1 VHSVHSVHSE
11 CVCAKALGD
20 LNQAYQCLRL
30 ALSLN
35 NEHGDAYNQLG
46 VLELQRCNAE
56 IARAFFLAAISIA
69 PHLYEAHANLAVLS
83 EQVALLS
90 SLHSLHSSLSS
101 LHSSL
106 AEQQSSTTL
115 SHSSR
120 IAN

>member
-1 VHSVHSVHSE
+1 MHSVHSE

-90 SLHSLHSSLSS
+90 SLHSLFTPHS
-101 LHSSL
+101 
-106 AEQQSSTTL
+106 QSSKAL
-115 SHSSR
+115 LEV
-120 IAN
+120 IGIE